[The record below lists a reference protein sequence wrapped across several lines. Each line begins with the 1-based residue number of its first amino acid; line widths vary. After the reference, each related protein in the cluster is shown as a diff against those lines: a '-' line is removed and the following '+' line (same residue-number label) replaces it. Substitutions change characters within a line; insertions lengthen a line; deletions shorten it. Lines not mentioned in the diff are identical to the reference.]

1 MFSGKRDTMGRR
13 EEIIGAARKDSRT
26 ILTEVESKQI
36 ISEEGIEVVET
47 QLATTRNEAIAIA
60 RKIGFPVALKTASP
74 QIVHKSDNGGV
85 KLHLR
90 SGAAVARVYGEVAS
104 LGRQNGTRKRK
115 SRVSVQKMAPEG
127 IEVIMGMS
135 KDPQFGPVLMFGLGG
150 IFVETLGDISLRI
163 VPLTRRDAREMIEE
177 IKGYPILQ
185 GHRRKGPVDI
195 SALEDIL
202 LKLSDL
208 AQKAPEIRE
217 LDLNPVFA
225 YTKGAIVADARIIL
239 EHP

>member
-1 MFSGKRDTMGRR
+1 MSRRD
-13 EEIIGAARKDSRT
+13 EIVRTARKESRT

-36 ISEEGIEVVET
+36 IGEEGIAVVEA
-47 QLATTRNEAIAIA
+47 QLATSKREAMTIA

-74 QIVHKSDNGGV
+74 KIVHKSDSGGV

-90 SGAAVARVYGEVAS
+90 SGAEVGRVYREVAN
-104 LGRQNGTRKRK
+104 LGRRTGTMRKK
-115 SRVSVQKMAPEG
+115 GKVSVQKMAPEG

-150 IFVETLGDISLRI
+150 VFVETLGDISLRI
-163 VPLTRRDAREMIEE
+163 VPITRRDAREMIEE
-177 IKGYPILQ
+177 IKGYPVL
-185 GHRRKGPVDI
+185 KGYRGKESVDI
-195 SALEDIL
+195 QALEDIL
-202 LKLSDL
+202 LKLSEL

-225 YTKGAIVADARIIL
+225 YTKGAVAADARIIL
-239 EHP
+239 ERP